1 MPAQRLRAMS
11 CGANCAP
18 SVAKNPTNST
28 QHDAVWAGT
37 APRAY
42 APPCHTHC
50 CGPRQILCIWIAQN
64 TQRAKADAAA
74 HFKRPHKKSVNKRQK
89 TARKTT
95 QAVGMH
101 GECSKSWRLAVLPA
115 PSTARRLVA
124 ISYRCHD
131 RYRAT
136 HGYRATASA
145 FLKKFAICAFHCLC
159 AAARSKPGSS
169 CVQMAFSNAA
179 NAGVHGWI
187 NA

>member
-28 QHDAVWAGT
+28 QHDAVWAST

-50 CGPRQILCIWIAQN
+50 CGPRQILCIWLAQN

-101 GECSKSWRLAVLPA
+101 GECSETAGAWPYYLHRLRPAALWQFRTDATTDTVPRTAIGLLPA
-115 PSTARRLVA
+115 P
-124 ISYRCHD
+124 
-131 RYRAT
+131 
-136 HGYRATASA
+136 
-145 FLKKFAICAFHCLC
+145 F
-159 AAARSKPGSS
+159 
-169 CVQMAFSNAA
+169 
-179 NAGVHGWI
+179 
-187 NA
+187 